1 MSAAS
6 APTARVPQQISARAG
21 IGLRFPHHQ
30 AVIARRPRVAWFEV
44 HSENYLGGG
53 APLRDLE
60 TIRRDYPL
68 SLHGVGLSLGS
79 VDGLDAV
86 HLERVAALATRI
98 EPGLVSEHL
107 TWSVSDG
114 NYLGDLLPLPLTEE
128 ALDIVCHNVDR
139 FQDALRRRIL
149 VENPSSYLRYRHS
162 TIVESEFLAAVVRRT
177 GCGIL
182 CDISNIFVSA
192 ANHGW
197 DAHTYLAA
205 LPPAAIEEFH
215 LAGSSVRP
223 LSDGAALRIDDHG
236 SPVDPAVWALFAEA
250 VERFGARPA
259 LIEWDSNIPPLETLI
274 AEADHAS
281 AVLRQAQEIPA
292 DADVA

>member
-6 APTARVPQQISARAG
+6 APTDRVPEQISARAG

-86 HLERVAALATRI
+86 HLDRVAALATRI

-107 TWSVSDG
+107 TWSISDG
-114 NYLGDLLPLPLTEE
+114 DYLGDLLPLPLTEE
-128 ALDIVCHNVDR
+128 ALDVVCENVDR
-139 FQDALRRRIL
+139 FQNALRRRIL

-162 TIVESEFLAAVVRRT
+162 TIAESEFLVAVVRRT

-197 DAHTYLAA
+197 DAHSYLAA

-215 LAGSSVRP
+215 LAGHSVRP
-223 LSDGAALRIDDHG
+223 LSDGATLRIDDHG
-236 SPVDPAVWALFAEA
+236 SPVDPAVWTMFGEA
-250 VERFGARPA
+250 VRRFGALPT
-259 LIEWDSNIPPLETLI
+259 LIEWDANIPPLERLI

-281 AVLRQAQEIPA
+281 AVLRQAQEIMA